1 MYKLQNDK
9 TSDEITLWAKSDD
22 SMSRQALTRA
32 R

>member
-9 TSDEITLWAKSDD
+9 TSDEITLCAKSDD
-22 SMSRQALTRA
+22 SRQALTRA